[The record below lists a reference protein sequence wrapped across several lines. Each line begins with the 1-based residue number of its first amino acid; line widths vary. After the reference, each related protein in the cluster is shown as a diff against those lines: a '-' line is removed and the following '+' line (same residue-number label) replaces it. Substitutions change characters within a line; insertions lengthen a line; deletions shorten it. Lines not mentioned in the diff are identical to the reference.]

1 MSHLLFGCH
10 CPMCAGSTLNGQ
22 HDQDPL
28 AAGSLSLPA
37 APAQPV
43 VAFQYTG
50 DYRIDTLL
58 PGVGTLTGLS
68 ALQYRWNY
76 PGALG
81 SHPTVTYS
89 FMTAKPTYGGTDDG
103 QGDIGFTPFTAAQ
116 KTAVR
121 EIMNHLQ
128 AELGITLVEVP
139 DSASSYGQIRFGN
152 NSQGFVSGAYTF
164 LPNSTGNAG
173 LDGDVWINQDSSANS
188 NLAKGSYGWE
198 TLVHEI
204 GHALGLKHP
213 GNYNAGSAPST
224 DPGNFLGVKEDNTD
238 YTVMSYRDGPTNPS
252 STTSGNRDWYGM
264 YDLLTLKTLYGSSGT
279 YNAGDTVHKFQNSD
293 GGTLEIIDDASGY
306 DTIDLSAL
314 TLGATVDMRPGG
326 FSSVGVRAGGFA
338 AVNNLSIDLATVI
351 EKFIG
356 TPFNDTVTGNDAN
369 NTFVLGLGAN
379 TADGGAG
386 IDTADY
392 SIGRAAAQVSDSG
405 GLLRVIAPGIVA
417 DTLTQI
423 ERVEFADGSKLAFD
437 LNGNAGITAKVL
449 GAVFGPSAVAAHPD
463 YAGIGLSL
471 LAGGMSYSTLVQ
483 FALDARLGPA
493 HDSSQVVSLLYSNV
507 TGFQPSTSESSPYR
521 AQLDSNAET
530 EADLGIFAA
539 DHPQNAVNI
548 NLVGLAQTGLAYA

>member
-1 MSHLLFGCH
+1 MS
-10 CPMCAGSTLNGQ
+10 
-22 HDQDPL
+22 
-28 AAGSLSLPA
+28 
-37 APAQPV
+37 
-43 VAFQYTG
+43 
-50 DYRIDTLL
+50 
-58 PGVGTLTGLS
+58 
-68 ALQYRWNY
+68 
-76 PGALG
+76 
-81 SHPTVTYS
+81 
-89 FMTAKPTYGGTDDG
+89 
-103 QGDIGFTPFTAAQ
+103 
-116 KTAVR
+116 
-121 EIMNHLQ
+121 
-128 AELGITLVEVP
+128 
-139 DSASSYGQIRFGN
+139 DSATNYGQIRLGN

-164 LPNSTGNAG
+164 LPNSTGSA
-173 LDGDVWINQDSSANS
+173 LDGDVWVNQDSRI
-188 NLAKGSYGWE
+188 NLNPVKGNYGWD

-238 YTVMSYRDGPTNPS
+238 YSIMSYRDGPTN
-252 STTSGNRDWYGM
+252 TTSENRDWYGM

-356 TPFNDTVTGNDAN
+356 TPYNDTVTGNDAN
-369 NTFVLGLGAN
+369 DTFVLGLGAN

-386 IDTADY
+386 IDTAVY
-392 SIGRAAAQVSDSG
+392 TIGRPAAQVSDSG
-405 GLLRVIAPGIVA
+405 GLVRVIAPNIT

-437 LNGNAGITAKVL
+437 LDGNAGITAKVL

-483 FALDARLGPA
+483 LALDARLGPV
-493 HDSSQVVSLLYSNV
+493 HDNSQVVSLLYSNV
-507 TGFQPSTSESSPYR
+507 TGVQPSTSQSSPYR
-521 AQLDSNAET
+521 AQLDSKAET

-548 NLVGLAQTGLAYA
+548 NLVGLAQTGLACYVRLVPIVGRQGQPVQSFSQALTSSIAAASASPASERSRMREIMYR